1 MSSGR
6 WFRDREARRLI
17 ARGYLP
23 WLGALMLAWE
33 FAHSPLYM
41 LWREAEPVYIAFSIL
56 HCTLG
61 DVIIGGFALA
71 LSLTLLR
78 QRAVGAWRWQ
88 PIAAVT
94 VVLGTAYTLFSE
106 WMNLTVLR
114 SWAYAE
120 SMPVISLGDA
130 RIGLTPLLQWLVVP
144 PVALYFARRA
154 RRARGA

>member
-6 WFRDREARRLI
+6 WFRDLAAWRVI
-17 ARGYLP
+17 ARGYLTR
-23 WLGALMLAWE
+23 LGALMLAWE
-33 FAHSPLYM
+33 FAHVRFYT
-41 LWREAEPVYIAFSIL
+41 LWREAEHGYIAFSIL

-61 DVIIGGFALA
+61 DVLIGGFALA

-78 QRAVGAWRWQ
+78 QGAVGSWRWQ

-94 VVLGTAYTLFSE
+94 VALGMAYTILSE

-120 SMPVISLGDA
+120 SMPTISLGDA
-130 RIGLTPLLQWLVVP
+130 RIGLTPLLQWLLVP
-144 PVALYFARRA
+144 PVALYFARLA
-154 RRARGA
+154 LPGRGA

>member
-1 MSSGR
+1 MSSR
-6 WFRDREARRLI
+6 PWFRDREAWRLI
-17 ARGYLP
+17 ARGYLT
-23 WLGALMLAWE
+23 WLSALMLVWE
-33 FAHSPLYM
+33 IAQARLYA
-41 LWREAEPVYIAFSIL
+41 LWREAEGGYIAFSIL

-61 DVIIGGFALA
+61 DVLIGGISLA

-78 QRAVGAWRWQ
+78 QGAVGSWRWQ

-94 VVLGTAYTLFSE
+94 VALGMAYTIFSE

-120 SMPVISLGDA
+120 SMPTISFGDA

-144 PVALYFARRA
+144 LVALYFARLA
-154 RRARGA
+154 LLGRGA